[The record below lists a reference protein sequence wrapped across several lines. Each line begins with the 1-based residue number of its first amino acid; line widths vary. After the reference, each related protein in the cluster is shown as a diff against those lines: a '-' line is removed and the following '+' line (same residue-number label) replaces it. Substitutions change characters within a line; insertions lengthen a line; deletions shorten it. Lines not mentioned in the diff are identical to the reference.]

1 MASPKRLLSVLS
13 STTLAVFL
21 LNLFAFPTFADT
33 TDTDGDHIYDEDET
47 FYGFDLTN
55 PDENGNGTID
65 GEDDYEGDG
74 LITQS
79 ELYLYGTDPTELDTD
94 GDGRGDYNEIFVSP
108 TSDPLDMDS
117 DDDGLGDYAEFITHG
132 TDPENPDT
140 DGDGMGD
147 YYEAITLADAGIT
160 SSPTVF
166 DTDGDGTSDG
176 QEDYDSD
183 GLTNNDEQLVHGTD
197 PIAVDTDEDG
207 ASDGEEVAA
216 ETDPLVDESSEEST
230 FSLEAGNDEAV
241 GFGNTYTLT
250 QAYAMG
256 AETLTSATIDWGD
269 GSVVSTAIQTV
280 DGDRILLSESHDYAA
295 PESYPLTVC
304 ASDGVTELCD
314 SFHIYV
320 VGSSSEDDSR
330 SSGSSSSSTETDQVV
345 DLSGEDDQEVILTEE
360 NEEDQLNEGNEP
372 VSYDCSEMLFED
384 ISEEDDFYD
393 AVCQMWG
400 ADIIHGRTETQFA
413 PDELILRDE
422 ASKIFTRLFG
432 YVEEAYGE
440 TPEVMESSFID
451 VEASDPLA
459 YYVEV
464 ASGELIVEGET
475 DSILNEEGEI
485 VSEST
490 FAPHEALSAYDFQN
504 AMTQINEDLN
514 GAIEEEGYEAGDL
527 AEEGY
532 TAESNITRGNFLNL
546 LIDFLN

>member
-1 MASPKRLLSVLS
+1 MASSKRLFSILS
-13 STTLAVFL
+13 SATLSVFL
-21 LNLFAFPTFADT
+21 LNLFAFSVSADT
-33 TDTDGDHIYDEDET
+33 TDTDGDHIYDEDEIL
-47 FYGFDLTN
+47 YGFDLAN
-55 PDENGNGTID
+55 PDENANGVID

-79 ELYLYGTDPTELDTD
+79 ELYLYGTDPTDLDTD

-166 DTDGDGTSDG
+166 DTDGNGTSDG
-176 QEDYDSD
+176 QEDYDGD
-183 GLTNNDEQLVHGTD
+183 GLSNNDEQLVHGTD
-197 PIAVDTDEDG
+197 PIATDTDEDG

-230 FSLEAGNDEAV
+230 FSLEAGDDEAV

-256 AETLTSATIDWGD
+256 AEALTSATIDWGD
-269 GSVVSTAIQTV
+269 GSAVSTAIQTV
-280 DGDRILLSESHDYAA
+280 DGGRILLSESHDYAA
-295 PESYPLTVC
+295 PDSYPLTVC

-314 SFHIYV
+314 SFRIYV
-320 VGSSSEDDSR
+320 VGN
-330 SSGSSSSSTETDQVV
+330 SSGDSSSSSSSSNSSSTEIDQAV
-345 DLSGEDDQEVILTEE
+345 DLSGEEDQEVVLTEDG
-360 NEEDQLNEGNEP
+360 EEDQLTEETEP

-432 YVEEAYGE
+432 YFEEAYGE
-440 TPEVMESSFID
+440 TPEVTESSFID

-464 ASGELIVEGET
+464 ATGELILEGET
-475 DSILNEEGEI
+475 DSILNEDGEI

-490 FAPHEALSAYDFQN
+490 FAPHEALSAYEFQN

-514 GAIEEEGYEAGDL
+514 VDL

-532 TAESNITRGNFLNL
+532 TAESSITRGNFLNL